1 MQVPLPLFSI
11 YPGER
16 AAELGDEVVAPRVV
30 AVPPA
35 AGDALGAGDERE
47 LGFFHRPNFVQEPC
61 RPRAGL
67 HELVRIP
74 FAGLDAAPGVLRAV
88 IGIGGDAMDRVAPQ
102 TRLQALEELRPVL
115 GLRRTVA
122 RKPPASAAEQSEVA
136 GLERDGF
143 DRLRELERAQLFA
156 QQLRQTLGIA
166 RRRPELHLYHAARA
180 IVVREAEREPTHAG
194 VARSEQPFELREKAP
209 RREQQPFGM
218 RHLGGKLAPRPEFPP
233 RDERRSRRRQ
243 LSQRAVELLDQR
255 LPPTLREPVARQA

>member
-74 FAGLDAAPGVLRAV
+74 FARLDAAPGVLRAV

-115 GLRRTVA
+115 GLRRPVA
-122 RKPPASAAEQSEVA
+122 QKPAASAAEPGEVA
-136 GLERDGF
+136 RPARDGF
-143 DRLRELERAQLFA
+143 DPPRGRRKGSPGGGSPTLAQNA
-156 QQLRQTLGIA
+156 SSAPRTRIG
-166 RRRPELHLYHAARA
+166 RSWGGGRPPRPRHSAARA
-180 IVVREAEREPTHAG
+180 VGA
-194 VARSEQPFELREKAP
+194 VANQACSPSPAPPACSAASKAP
-209 RREQQPFGM
+209 R
-218 RHLGGKLAPRPEFPP
+218 PP
-233 RDERRSRRRQ
+233 K
-243 LSQRAVELLDQR
+243 
-255 LPPTLREPVARQA
+255 

>member
-47 LGFFHRPNFVQEPC
+47 LGFFHRRNFAQEPC

-67 HELVRIP
+67 HELARIP
-74 FAGLDAAPGVLRAV
+74 FARLDAVPGVLRAV

-122 RKPPASAAEQSEVA
+122 EKPAASAAEQCEVA

-166 RRRPELHLYHAARA
+166 RRPRELHLYHAAPA

-218 RHLGGKLAPRPEFPP
+218 RHLGGKLELRLEF
-233 RDERRSRRRQ
+233 RRRHEERSRLRQ
-243 LSQRAVELLDQR
+243 LSYHTAGLVNQPLTA
-255 LPPTLREPVARQA
+255 TLS

>member
-88 IGIGGDAMDRVAPQ
+88 IGIGGDAMDPGAPQ
-102 TRLQALEELRPVL
+102 TPLPALQELRPALALPPPVPP
-115 GLRRTVA
+115 
-122 RKPPASAAEQSEVA
+122 KPPPS
-136 GLERDGF
+136 
-143 DRLRELERAQLFA
+143 
-156 QQLRQTLGIA
+156 
-166 RRRPELHLYHAARA
+166 
-180 IVVREAEREPTHAG
+180 
-194 VARSEQPFELREKAP
+194 
-209 RREQQPFGM
+209 
-218 RHLGGKLAPRPEFPP
+218 
-233 RDERRSRRRQ
+233 
-243 LSQRAVELLDQR
+243 
-255 LPPTLREPVARQA
+255 

>member
-1 MQVPLPLFSI
+1 MQVPLPFFPVD
-11 YPGER
+11 PGER
-16 AAELGDEVVAPRVV
+16 APELGDEVIAPRVV

-115 GLRRTVA
+115 GLRRPVA
-122 RKPPASAAEQSEVA
+122 EKPAASAPEPWEVA
-136 GLERDGF
+136 GLERGVF
-143 DRLRELERAQLFA
+143 DRPREL
-156 QQLRQTLGIA
+156 
-166 RRRPELHLYHAARA
+166 
-180 IVVREAEREPTHAG
+180 
-194 VARSEQPFELREKAP
+194 
-209 RREQQPFGM
+209 
-218 RHLGGKLAPRPEFPP
+218 
-233 RDERRSRRRQ
+233 
-243 LSQRAVELLDQR
+243 
-255 LPPTLREPVARQA
+255 